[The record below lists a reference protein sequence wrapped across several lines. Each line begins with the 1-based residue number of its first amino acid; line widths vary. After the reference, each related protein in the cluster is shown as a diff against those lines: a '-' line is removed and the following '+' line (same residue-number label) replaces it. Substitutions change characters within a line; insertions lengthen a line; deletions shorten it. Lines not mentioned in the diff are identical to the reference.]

1 MPGFDGK
8 GPQGEGPMT
17 GRKAGKCTKFGAGRA
32 GKAVQEESQGRAEKV
47 EQTGTGRS
55 VGRGPGARRGVG
67 LGTGGG
73 RGGGKGTGRGTGAG
87 RGAYPG
93 AGSGSGRGR

>member
-17 GRKAGKCTKFGAGRA
+17 GRKAGKCTNFGAGRA
-32 GKAVQEESQGRAEKV
+32 GKAVQEESEGRAEEV
-47 EQTGTGRS
+47 EQTGTGRG
-55 VGRGPGARRGVG
+55 VGRGTRARRGFG
-67 LGTGGG
+67 RGTGVG

-87 RGAYPG
+87 RGAHPG
-93 AGSGSGRGR
+93 AGPGRGRGR